1 MMMMMAHPPHLL
13 NNNIVHVFVLLYNN
27 KTKQKHLCLCT
38 SVALSRVSLTK
49 QLARK
54 SKSIQYKLTRCLLF
68 TILF

>member
-27 KTKQKHLCLCT
+27 KTKQKHLCT
-38 SVALSRVSLTK
+38 SVSLSRVSLTK

-54 SKSIQYKLTRCLLF
+54 SKSIQ
-68 TILF
+68 